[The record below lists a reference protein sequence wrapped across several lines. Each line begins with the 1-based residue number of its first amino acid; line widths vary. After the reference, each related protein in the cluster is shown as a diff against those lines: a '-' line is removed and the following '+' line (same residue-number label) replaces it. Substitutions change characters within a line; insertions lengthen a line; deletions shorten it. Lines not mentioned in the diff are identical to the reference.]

1 MVKGRKNLRIGIFI
15 IAYQAAQT
23 LITAYKRVPVALKR
37 RAKEIYCFDD
47 CSDDNTYYA
56 GLGYKV
62 ANNVK
67 NFTLYKNPKNL
78 GYGGNQKKG
87 YRYAIKKGYDVVVM
101 LHGDAQYAPE
111 KIPSLLEP
119 FYGKNSEKIGLVMG
133 SRMMGNPLKG
143 GMPLYKFIGNKL
155 LTFLENLIL
164 GTNFSEFHSGYR
176 AFNLHAL
183 KSIPFDKCSNDFHFD
198 SEVIIMLLRAGYK
211 IIEVPIPTY
220 YGKGSKSYV
229 NVFAYGINCLK
240 AALDYRL
247 HLWGFIPNSKFNFPL
262 ATEIEYT
269 FKKSRESSHM
279 QIANQI
285 KKFNCRDV
293 LDLGCAGGF
302 LAEALGTKWKGRL
315 MGIEYDQSWSTA
327 PGLKRY
333 NRIIWADLNKVD
345 ISNLLNG
352 DQFDAIVIADTLEHL
367 NKPKL
372 TILQATKLLKPH
384 GIIISSLPNCN
395 LIPVLLIKK
404 LFPRFRMSTGPL
416 DFTHKH
422 FFSIE
427 TARELFKIDNLAMV
441 ETKTTPLP
449 LDKISPIFSP
459 NNLLHFLYQAVVLLS
474 RLLPNYLSYQ
484 FIFIYKLKKSLLR
497 YKRSY

>member
-1 MVKGRKNLRIGIFI
+1 MKEKKNLRVAIFI

-23 LITAYKRVPVALKR
+23 LISAYKRIPPIIKR
-37 RAKEIYCFDD
+37 GAKEIYCFDD

-62 ANNVK
+62 ANNIK

-87 YRYAIKKGYDVVVM
+87 YKYAINKGYDIVVM

-119 FYGKNSEKIGLVMG
+119 FYGKNPEKIGLVMG
-133 SRMMGNPLKG
+133 SRMMEQPLKG

-183 KSIPFDKCSNDFHFD
+183 KSIPFIKCSNDFHFD
-198 SEVIIMLLRAGYK
+198 SEVIIMLLRAGHK

-220 YGKGSKSYV
+220 YGPGSKSYV

-240 AALDYRL
+240 AAVDYRL
-247 HLWGFIPNSKFNFPL
+247 HLWGFMPNSKFNFPL
-262 ATEIEYT
+262 NAKTKYT
-269 FKKSRESSHM
+269 IKKTHESSHM

-285 KKFNCRDV
+285 KKYGCRNV

-302 LAEALGTKWKGRL
+302 LAGSLGDEWKGKL
-315 MGIEYDQSWSTA
+315 SGIDYDRSWNDA
-327 PGLKRY
+327 PYLKRY
-333 NRIIWADLNKVD
+333 HRIIWADLNKVD

-352 DQFDAIVIADTLEHL
+352 YLFDAIVIGDTLEHL
-367 NKPKL
+367 SNPKL
-372 TILQATKLLKPH
+372 KIFQATKLLKPQ
-384 GIIISSLPNCN
+384 GYIISSLPNCN
-395 LIPVLLIKK
+395 LIPIPLIRK
-404 LFPRFRMSTGPL
+404 LFPRFRMSNGPL
-416 DFTHKH
+416 DLTHKH
-422 FFSIE
+422 FFSIK
-427 TARELFKIDNLAMV
+427 TAREMFKLDNLSIV
-441 ETKTTPLP
+441 ETKTTPIP
-449 LDKISPIFSP
+449 LDKISPIFSA
-459 NNLLHFLYQAVVLLS
+459 NNPLNFFYQVAILLS
-474 RLLPNYLSYQ
+474 RFLPNYLSYQ
-484 FIFIYKLKKSLLR
+484 FILVYKKPNEK
-497 YKRSY
+497 